1 VELVLG
7 WAWVCERER
16 ERESEQREKEKG
28 TMMRLM
34 RRGEEPEARGPQWA
48 SGSVERSR
56 QALETRYLGHGP
68 MIKFAVGGADS
79 TGCRACS
86 RT

>member
-48 SGSVERSR
+48 SGSAR
-56 QALETRYLGHGP
+56 
-68 MIKFAVGGADS
+68 
-79 TGCRACS
+79 
-86 RT
+86 